1 MNIRSILI
9 ILVTV
14 FFSGCLQATLNLP
27 PDKDKIE
34 QIEAGTLE
42 NSVRIIAGNPDRIIK
57 SKYGYRTYYYREGI
71 SSDCKK
77 DLETCIPIIIDRG
90 RVAAVG
96 QQWTKAWQRQRHK
109 KTAGVPRIVD
119 QESTQE
125 KIARLEQ
132 QVKAIPMSRTVDNL
146 NIYRYLLKLDPDN
159 KRYQKK
165 VAFYEKRFAAE
176 KAQKKAAKKKLAA
189 TRKWQNARLQKFAGK
204 PPAQMAIK
212 ILGNGKFH
220 VWLKNT
226 GTKAFRVEAN
236 QFYLACSKGKRHPIY
251 RSKDFGKYLPP
262 GKVIEGRVT
271 FATSCEPLE
280 FVYINPGVAKLH
292 RVFPTPDPPKKNTP
306 PKKLGGSRSKEI
318 NR

>member
-1 MNIRSILI
+1 MKIRPIFIL
-9 ILVTV
+9 LVTA
-14 FFSGCLQATLNLP
+14 FFSGCLQSTLNLP

-42 NSVRIIAGNPDRIIK
+42 NSVRIIAGNPDRIVK

-71 SSDCKK
+71 ASDCKK
-77 DLETCIPIIIDRG
+77 DLASCTPIIIERG

-96 QQWTKAWQRQRHK
+96 QQWAKAWERQRHK
-109 KTAGVPRIVD
+109 KAAGVPRLVD
-119 QESTQE
+119 QETTQQ
-125 KIARLEQ
+125 KIDRLEQ

-165 VAFYEKRFAAE
+165 VAFYEKRFNRE
-176 KAQKKAAKKKLAA
+176 KAQKKATKKQLAA

-204 PPAQMAIK
+204 PPAHMAVK

-220 VWLKNT
+220 VWMKNS
-226 GTKAFRVEAN
+226 GSKAFRVEAGH
-236 QFYLACSKGKRHPIY
+236 FFLSCEKGKRHPSY
-251 RSKDFGKYLPP
+251 RSKDFDKSVPP
-262 GKVIEGRVT
+262 GKVIEGRIT

-280 FVYINPGVAKLH
+280 FIYINPGVARLH
-292 RVFPTPDPPKKNTP
+292 RVIPTPDPAQANPPSKNAP
-306 PKKLGGSRSKEI
+306 ASGSPQ
-318 NR
+318 

>member
-1 MNIRSILI
+1 MKIRHTLI
-9 ILVTV
+9 ILATV
-14 FFSGCLQATLNLP
+14 FFSGCLQATLDLP

-42 NSVRIIAGNPDRIIK
+42 NSVRIIAGKPDHVVK

-71 SSDCKK
+71 ASDCKK
-77 DLETCIPIIIDRG
+77 DLETCIPIIIERG

-96 QQWTKAWQRQRHK
+96 QQWARAWQRQRHK
-109 KTAGVPRIVD
+109 KAAGVPRLVD
-119 QESTQE
+119 QETTQQ

-132 QVKAIPMSRTVDNL
+132 QVRAIPVARTVDNL
-146 NIYRYLLKLDPDN
+146 NIYRYLLQLDPDN

-165 VAFYEKRFAAE
+165 VAFYKKRFNME
-176 KAQKKAAKKKLAA
+176 KAQKKAIKKQLAA

-220 VWLKNT
+220 VWLKNS
-226 GTKAFRVEAN
+226 GSKALRVEAGH
-236 QFYLACSKGKRHPIY
+236 FYLACQKGKRHPIY
-251 RSKDFGKYLPP
+251 RSKDFGKYVPP

-271 FATSCEPLE
+271 FATSCEPRE
-280 FVYINPGVAKLH
+280 FIYINPGVAKLH
-292 RVFPTPDPPKKNTP
+292 RAIPTPDPPQKNAVPKSSTATD
-306 PKKLGGSRSKEI
+306 PKK
-318 NR
+318 